1 MPAANPRSPAP
12 LPPLPPCLPPSPH
25 STALQP
31 FFSTAAFSKEPL
43 ADQDK
48 IFREHVRAL
57 LGEAAA
63 PALTYSLPADVL
75 PAGALRD
82 LFEQLD
88 KAKRRHAADVAEIT
102 LTDFSFTRADLGA
115 ASMRKAFE
123 RNSERRRAAAEKAAL
138 LSPSR
143 AAATAAIVTGRR

>member
-1 MPAANPRSPAP
+1 LS
-12 LPPLPPCLPPSPH
+12 
-25 STALQP
+25 
-31 FFSTAAFSKEPL
+31 
-43 ADQDK
+43 
-48 IFREHVRAL
+48 
-57 LGEAAA
+57 EAAA
-63 PALTYSLPADVL
+63 PALTYLLPADVL
-75 PAGALRD
+75 PAGALRE

-102 LTDFSFTRADLGA
+102 LIDFSFTRADLGA

-143 AAATAAIVTGRR
+143 AAAATAAIVTGRR